1 MKVLWECDDGKV
13 FMSRDDALY
22 HAEGL
27 AYDDEDDDLSLAQLA
42 KRIHPFKVP
51 DEEYDSMRKR
61 NKKLDMDIDGL
72 EIEPRTGLEDDDNR
86 SAWEQ
91 QYLPRGSRE
100 GLRDIH
106 TGIPLAQRQIVKLE
120 KALKLLEAD
129 YETLNDLNKKLRAEN
144 TKLQNVIDREKHTK
158 SIMGKSIADLKA
170 EVSKLEATVK
180 EQKAKLSTDHVLMTR
195 KFGDLQIKRPYR

>member
-1 MKVLWECDDGKV
+1 MKIMWETDDGKV
-13 FMSRDDALY
+13 FMSKEDALY

-27 AYDDEDDDLSLAQLA
+27 AEDGDDLSLGDLA
-42 KRIHPFKVP
+42 RRIHAFKVT

-61 NKKLDMDIDGL
+61 NKKLFEMDMDGL
-72 EIEPRTGLEDDDNR
+72 EIEPDDR

-91 QYLPRGSRE
+91 AYLPPHTRE
-100 GLRDIH
+100 GVRDIH
-106 TGIPLAQRQIVKLE
+106 SGIPLAQRQIVKLE
-120 KALKLLEAD
+120 KALKCLESD
-129 YETLNDLNKKLRAEN
+129 YETLNELNKKLRAEN

-158 SIMGKSIADLKA
+158 GIMGKSIADLKA